1 MKMLIEVAVG
11 AVGAG
16 GGRCGEV
23 QKESGKEINRQEV
36 IITRQELNSV
46 YTYSLVSSSQHL

>member
-16 GGRCGEV
+16 GGCGEV